1 MDKDE
6 IIKFLIKQNDFIL
19 NVNRTLKLKNFIKDI
34 GIVGYILL
42 NFYLFKVYMFLS
54 RYYLLKFEI

>member
-34 GIVGYILL
+34 GILGSILL
-42 NFYLFKVYMFLS
+42 NFYLLYISKY
-54 RYYLLKFEI
+54 RRK